1 MISKYEHFSSSVSCL
16 YRDIQKIERNEMAK
30 FGLKGPHAQCLLAL
44 SRHPEGITG
53 AKLCEICEKDKAA
66 ISRSVAELEERGLLC
81 RMERN
86 GLRYRA
92 VLKLTDAGK
101 NAAAAVNEK
110 ARQAVDQAGEGL
122 NDAQREVF
130 YKVLTL
136 IADNLHAI
144 CKDGLKDDTGG
155 IL

>member
-1 MISKYEHFSSSVSCL
+1 MISKYELFSSSVSCL
-16 YRDIQKIERNEMAK
+16 YRDIQKIERNEMTK

-44 SRHPEGITG
+44 SRYPEGITA

-66 ISRSVAELEERGLLC
+66 ISRSVAELEERGLLM
-81 RMERN
+81 RIERN

-92 VLKLTDAGK
+92 VLKLTEEGK
-101 NAAAAVNEK
+101 NAAGVVNEK
-110 ARQAVDQAGEGL
+110 ARQAVEQAGEGL

-130 YKVLTL
+130 YKVLAL

-144 CKDGLKDDTGG
+144 CKDGLKDE
-155 IL
+155 